1 MKVTSLQQNSKIVYG
16 IAAVLVCLLVFVPLR
31 STWTLWQDH
40 QKLSRSLVQHT
51 PARVAPGKQIIAWDG
66 PPEDVFASVSR
77 AAQAHRVTVK
87 RFDPPRETEEEGV
100 VVQTWQVALEGGF
113 IDLLSCLRDTG
124 DELKRV
130 KVVSLKFDRE
140 DVNKKTVL
148 IARVVFQSAKPLE
161 KNE

>member
-1 MKVTSLQQNSKIVYG
+1 MNVTSLQQNPKLVYG
-16 IAAVLVCLLVFVPLR
+16 IAAAIVCLLVFVPLR

-40 QKLSRSLVQHT
+40 QKLSRSLAQHT
-51 PARVAPGKQIIAWDG
+51 PTRVASGKQAIAWDG

-77 AAQAHRVTVK
+77 AAQAHHVIVK

-100 VVQTWQVALEGGF
+100 TVQTWQVSLEGRF
-113 IDLLSCLRDTG
+113 IDLLGCLHNTG
-124 DELKRV
+124 EELKRV

-140 DVNKKTVL
+140 EVNKKAVL

-161 KNE
+161 IHE

>member
-1 MKVTSLQQNSKIVYG
+1 MNVTLLKQNPKIVYG
-16 IAAVLVCLLVFVPLR
+16 IAAGLVCLLVFVPLR
-31 STWTLWQDH
+31 STWRQDH
-40 QKLSRSLVQHT
+40 QKLSRSLAQHT
-51 PARVAPGKQIIAWDG
+51 PAHVATGKQVIAWDG

-100 VVQTWQVALEGGF
+100 TVQTWQVALEGGF

-124 DELKRV
+124 NELKRI

-140 DVNKKTVL
+140 EVNKKTMLV
-148 IARVVFQSAKPLE
+148 ARVVFQSAKPLE
-161 KNE
+161 THE